1 MSIGMSTLH
10 LNMHRDSFGR
20 LVLTDDSGMAHV
32 GITPVRA
39 FPIAA
44 PLEGVSLVGADGKER
59 VWVSHLNQLTPEVR
73 RLIEAELATREFV
86 PVIQCI
92 KKVST
97 YSTPSVWDV
106 DTDRGATQLVLKGEE
121 DIRRLADG
129 RLLVADSQ
137 GIQFVIADRQALD
150 RQSRRILERF
160 L

>member
-1 MSIGMSTLH
+1 MSTPSIQ
-10 LNMHRDSFGR
+10 MHRDSFGR
-20 LVLTDDSGMAHV
+20 LVLTDEEGTAHV

-39 FPIAA
+39 FPISA
-44 PLEGVSLVGADGKER
+44 PLEGVSLVGTDGKER
-59 VWVSHLNQLTPEVR
+59 VWISHLAQVEPEVR
-73 RLIEAELATREFV
+73 RLIDAELAMREFM
-86 PVIQCI
+86 PVIQRI

-121 DIRRLADG
+121 DIRRLPSG

-137 GIQFVIADRQALD
+137 GIQFVIADRSALD

>member
-1 MSIGMSTLH
+1 MKIGMNTLH

-20 LVLTDDSGMAHV
+20 LVLTDDSGTAHV

-59 VWVSHLNQLTPEVR
+59 VWIAHLDQLAPEVR
-73 RLIEAELATREFV
+73 RLIEAELAMREFM
-86 PVIQCI
+86 PVIQRI
-92 KKVST
+92 NKVST

-121 DIRRLADG
+121 DIRRLPAG

-137 GIQFVIADRQALD
+137 GIQFVIADRLALD

>member
-1 MSIGMSTLH
+1 MSTLSLH
-10 LNMHRDSFGR
+10 MHRDAFGR
-20 LVLTDDSGMAHV
+20 LVLTDAAGVAHV

-44 PLEGVSLVGADGKER
+44 PLEGVSLVGSDGKER
-59 VWVSHLNQLTPEVR
+59 VWIGHLDQLTGDVR
-73 RLIEAELATREFV
+73 DLIEAELAMREFM
-86 PVIQCI
+86 PVIQRI
-92 KKVST
+92 KRVST

-121 DIRRLADG
+121 DIRRLTAG

-137 GIQFVIADRQALD
+137 GIQFVIADRLALD

>member
-1 MSIGMSTLH
+1 MSTPSIQ
-10 LNMHRDSFGR
+10 MHRDSFGR
-20 LVLTDDSGMAHV
+20 LVLTDEEGTAHV

-39 FPIAA
+39 FPISA

-59 VWVSHLNQLTPEVR
+59 VWISHLAQVEPEVR
-73 RLIEAELATREFV
+73 RLIDAELAMREFM
-86 PVIQCI
+86 PVIQRI

-121 DIRRLADG
+121 DIRRLPSG

-137 GIQFVIADRQALD
+137 GIQFVIADRSALD

>member
-1 MSIGMSTLH
+1 
-10 LNMHRDSFGR
+10 
-20 LVLTDDSGMAHV
+20 LTDELGKSHV

-59 VWVSHLNQLTPEVR
+59 AWIAHLDQLAPEVR
-73 RLIEAELATREFV
+73 CLIEAELAMREFM
-86 PVIQCI
+86 PVIQRI

-121 DIRRLADG
+121 DIRRLTAG
-129 RLLVADSQ
+129 RLLIADSQ
-137 GIQFVIADRQALD
+137 GIHFVIADRTALD
-150 RQSRRILERF
+150 RHSRRILERF

>member
-1 MSIGMSTLH
+1 MSTLS

-20 LVLTDDSGMAHV
+20 LVLTDDVGACHV

-44 PLEGVSLVGADGKER
+44 PLEGISLVGADGKER
-59 VWVSHLNQLTPEVR
+59 VWIAHLNQLAPEVR
-73 RLIEAELATREFV
+73 GLIEAELATREFM
-86 PVIQCI
+86 PVIQRI
-92 KKVST
+92 NKVST

-106 DTDRGATQLVLKGEE
+106 DTDRGTTQLVLKGEE
-121 DIRRLADG
+121 DIRRLNAG

-137 GIQFVIADRQALD
+137 GIQFVIADRTALD
-150 RQSRRILERF
+150 RHSRRILERF

>member
-1 MSIGMSTLH
+1 MSTLS

-20 LVLTDDSGMAHV
+20 LVLTDDVGACHV

-44 PLEGVSLVGADGKER
+44 PLEGVSLVGSDGKER
-59 VWVSHLNQLTPEVR
+59 VWVAHLNQLAPEVR
-73 RLIEAELATREFV
+73 SLIEAELAMREFM
-86 PVIQCI
+86 PVIQRI
-92 KKVST
+92 NKVST

-121 DIRRLADG
+121 DIRRLSTS
-129 RLLVADSQ
+129 RLLIADSQ
-137 GIQFVIADRQALD
+137 GIQFVIADRMALD

>member
-1 MSIGMSTLH
+1 MSTIS

-20 LVLTDDSGMAHV
+20 LVLTDDSGACHV

-44 PLEGVSLVGADGKER
+44 PLEGVSLVGTDGKER
-59 VWVSHLNQLTPEVR
+59 VWIAHLNQLAPEVR
-73 RLIEAELATREFV
+73 NLIEAELAVREFM
-86 PVIQCI
+86 PVIQRI
-92 KKVST
+92 NKVST

-121 DIRRLADG
+121 DIRRLSTS
-129 RLLVADSQ
+129 RLLIADSQ
-137 GIQFVIADRQALD
+137 GIQFVIADRMALD
-150 RQSRRILERF
+150 RHSRRILERF